1 MSRNRGLR
9 PPARRPRT
17 LLSLL
22 TTVLLVVSLA
32 AVGVVTAPSA
42 AAAPVPF
49 GSVFSTQDNGA
60 ISLIGNSQ
68 MSCPTAAPGCPAGRS
83 AAATSSAQSNVN
95 DNDFAMAFVDTD
107 SDNTTGNSSS
117 ADLSLPSGSTVLSAF
132 LVWGGRRTD
141 GSGNLVA
148 TTTTARTVKFKPTGA
163 SSYSVLTGSYSD
175 LGTSDSSYP
184 YQGYADVTAAVRA
197 AGNGTY
203 WVADIAAGT
212 GGDRYAGWSLIVA
225 YRNPA
230 APLRDLQIYQ
240 GFSTVSGN
248 TPTSIPISGFLTP
261 ASGTVSSAVGVV
273 AWEGDRGFVGDGMQ
287 FGGATSTTG
296 TTLSDATRPA
306 NNFFNSGISDSGT
319 PLTARNP
326 NYSNNFGVDIGRING
341 TNVLNNSQTS
351 TYVNL
356 TTNGDTYYPGI
367 VTTQIDLFTPAF
379 NPISKSVVNLSGN
392 NPAKVGDTLRYQ
404 VSLTNTGSDPATNS
418 IITDALPP
426 NTTYVPGSLVL
437 EANPGSTPSLSLT
450 DASGDD
456 QGEYVPASRSV
467 RFRVGQGATATA
479 GGTIGVNQTVTVRFR
494 VTLDRASA
502 GTIVPNVANLGYT
515 AFTLNKPFTFIGNEV
530 DTPVSQLADLAIA
543 KTSSPATQTAGS
555 NVVYQ
560 LTATNNGPNAATNV
574 VLTDT
579 LPTGV
584 TFSSASPPAGTTCSN
599 SGQVVTCTS
608 ATLANG
614 GTIVVP
620 ITTTIAPGTAAGS
633 SLIDVATVGSDTGDD
648 VPTNNT
654 ANATTQ
660 VTTSADVSL
669 TKTVSPNPVA
679 AGAPVTYTLTALNKG
694 PSTANAVTISDP
706 LPLGLNY
713 TISTPTGV
721 CSNNNGVVSCA
732 LGALAPN
739 TSSAVKITAGVASNV
754 AAGTITNSATASSS
768 TPDPV
773 SNNNTA
779 TTPVNVT
786 TSADLSITKKPSA
799 GSVVAGTPV
808 SYTLTVTNNGT
819 SDAAGVVVTDPA
831 VTGLTVTSAA
841 SSQGTCAVTATAVTC
856 PVGTV
861 VANGTVTVTVLAQ
874 VDSTQPPGPLTNQAS
889 VSSTTADP
897 VLGNNSTTASITVTN
912 SADMSLTKTSNPAT
926 ITIGNPVTYTLS
938 AYNNGPSSATNV
950 VITDTLPAGLTFTG
964 SNAGCTASGQIVTCV
979 IGSVANQATPVVTIT
994 ASTSGTNRTITNV
1007 ATVASDNDPNS
1018 LNNTASAISGTAQVA
1033 DLTMSKTGSTAAVP
1047 GGTATYT
1054 LRVHNNGP
1062 STANT
1067 VQITDTLPAGLT
1079 AATITPSV
1087 GTCTGTGTAAVSC
1100 TAPSL
1105 ASGSD
1110 ITVTLVVNVAST
1122 ALGSVT
1128 NTAKVSSPTTDPT
1141 PGNNTDSQTTTLT
1154 PQADVSVKLT
1164 GPTDPVTAGDTTT
1177 FQLTVAN
1184 NGPSTARNVVVTG
1197 QLPPGLI
1204 PVLGS
1209 SQGACTF
1216 NAGTGT
1222 VTCVIPFDIP
1232 PNTTLAA
1239 IPLQAIVDPSQPA
1252 GPINPVPTATVGSAT
1267 PDTNPGNNTASW
1279 PVTVRTSADLSMAK
1293 SVTPN
1298 PLVAGAPATYTLTAT
1313 NNGLSDAQNVLITDS
1328 VPAGLTI
1335 VSANPSLGSCT
1346 VTGQNVACGA
1356 ATVQANSTFT
1366 VTLITKV
1373 AASATGSI
1381 SNTAAVSSP
1390 TDSTPGNNSAT
1401 STAPVNQT
1409 AHLVMT
1415 KTASPDP
1422 IVAGAA
1428 VTYTLSIVNNGPSD
1442 ALNTVV
1448 TDPLPTGFA
1457 VFSNGIS
1464 STGNVCPQQD
1474 QATTVTCSF
1483 GTIPAGTARTLQIT
1497 ASTPAG
1503 LAAGST
1509 ITNTATLASPT
1520 PDSDPSGR
1528 TASVTNTVVTSADL
1542 SISKAPVTDPIEAG
1556 AQQTYVVQVTNNGP
1570 SVSRG
1575 VVVTDALPA
1584 GVTFVSITPST
1595 GCTTGSTIT
1604 CSLGD
1609 LGRSATIT
1617 LQITVQ
1623 LASNIGGTA
1632 LANTATVAS
1641 APTSGTATPD
1651 PNTGNNSSSVSQKV
1665 ATRSDLSL
1673 TKAITSGPI
1682 VAGSTVT
1689 YQLVATNNGPSD
1701 TTNLVLSD
1709 PLPAGTSLVTANASG
1724 GGACQLTDPVVCS
1737 WPSVAAGDQRTV
1749 TLSVAVPAS
1758 AAVGSVVTNTATITS
1773 DNLNTTPETST
1784 ATASGPVTASADVS
1798 VVKTLLSG
1806 NPVAGGTATWQMVV
1820 QNAGPSQA
1828 ANVVLDDAAPT
1839 GVTFT
1844 SATPSASCTITGNA
1858 LHCGFG
1864 VLSANTSVTAT
1875 VTGTLSADYSDPQ
1888 VTNSATAGSDTPDPD
1903 TSNNSSS
1910 ATADT
1915 TTSADLSVTKVA
1927 TSSPFVAGNPAGWT
1941 LTVTN
1946 AGLSTAQNVVVTDV
1960 LPAGITDGAG
1970 QVAGVAC
1977 TSAAGTGAN
1986 AGSTVLTCPVGT
1998 VSMTA
2003 PVQISVTGTVL
2014 PSLVAPS
2021 VTNTATVA
2029 ATTPDP
2035 NSGNN
2040 TVSVT
2045 TPVTTSADLS
2055 LTKAGPATVHSGEA
2069 INWTL
2074 TVGNAGPSDAQGA
2087 TVTDTLPSG
2096 LTGVT
2101 ATGPGGACS
2110 VSATAVTCAVGTV
2123 ADGSSATVTVSA
2135 TVGPDTVGTLHNSA
2149 TVTSS
2154 TADPDTT
2161 NNTGTFD
2168 TTATRNADVSVT
2180 KLFSG
2185 SSAVPGHT
2193 VRWTIA
2199 AGNAGPSTAT
2209 GVVVTDTLPTTVS
2222 GITATFG
2229 PSHTACTVTGQDV
2242 SCPLG
2247 TLTVG
2252 AVVNI
2257 SVSGTLA
2264 ASDTSATLDNT
2275 ASISSPDDTETPGN
2289 NSATSSTPV
2298 APSADLSIGKALTS
2312 GTPVGG
2318 DKGVY
2323 TLTVN
2328 NAGPSDATN
2337 VVVTDTLPTL
2347 FRNVTAV
2354 VTGAAGLCTVTGNA
2368 LQCTFASVPVGTVPV
2383 VTLKGTF
2390 DQNLGTTISN
2400 TGLVSADTA
2409 DPITSNN
2416 SSTATGSLGES
2427 ADLQV
2432 SKQGPATVIA
2442 GNPITWTVKV
2452 RNAGPSNAREV
2463 TVSDTIPDGVTNA
2476 SAVIT
2481 GGSTCVPASC
2491 AVGTIASG
2499 ATATITVSGTVSSAF
2514 LGSSLVNTVAATSAS
2529 PDPNGGNNQ
2538 AMTTTEVTNAAHLT
2552 VAKAVTPTPLVPG
2565 RTASYL
2571 ITVTNSGPSDAQA
2584 DVVTDP
2590 LPDGLSVGPAGPSSS
2605 QGSCQMVGRTASC
2618 PLGVLSAG
2626 NRATITV
2633 PVVVDPGYASPSIT
2647 NTATVSSPT
2656 PDTNPDPA
2664 GRTGSVTTDVTP
2676 LADLT
2681 LIKTGPISVLAGNGV
2696 SWTLTLTNA
2705 GPSVARDVVVT
2716 DPVPTAVTG
2725 VAASATQG
2733 NCTLVANL
2741 VTCDIGILAAGDT
2754 ARITLF
2760 VTGTV
2765 DPATTVTSLVN
2776 TATVTSSTPEPVP
2789 GPDNGRSST
2798 ATTDVS
2804 AQADLVVAKIPAAT
2818 SFTAGG
2824 PASWTITVTNLGPST
2839 ATNTTVTDNLPAGLN
2854 SPVFTDSSSHV
2865 LNCPAGVCALG
2876 TIAPNTSVS
2885 ITVSGTIDPDFA
2897 DTGIVNTATAHSD
2910 TADPVEGNNTA
2921 SYRVPVT
2928 TQAHLVV
2935 VKKGP
2940 LTVVAG
2946 NTITWTVQVSNTGL
2960 STARGVQL
2968 ADQLPAGISDISF
2981 ASPVGGSCPTDATAG
2996 STATCTLPD
3005 LAAGATAST
3014 ITVTATVDAGY
3025 SADSIANTATA
3036 KTSTPQS
3043 GPAGEDTD
3051 TFKSAVTT
3059 SANLSITKT
3068 GPDGAVTAGHPISWT
3083 VVVTNGGPSVARS
3096 VTVDDPELPG
3106 VSGLT
3111 GTWAGGSCATTCA
3124 IGDLAVHGSVSIT
3137 FKATVGSDSSD
3148 DSLTNTATVSSAT
3161 DDPDP
3166 SNNSAQATTTINR
3179 SADLSLVKTV
3189 SPNPV
3194 IPGRPVTY
3202 TLTVHNAGPSD
3213 ATGVSLFDELP
3224 AALLHAAAPGCAV
3237 TLGVLGC
3244 QVGTV
3249 AAGATTT
3256 VTVTGTLSADVDPGT
3271 VSNTAS
3277 VTATTPDPDLSNN
3290 TSTVSAGVAQANLA
3304 VTKKPSAPSVRPG
3317 GTLSWTITSTN
3328 HGSGPAR
3335 HTVVTDRIPDGTTLV
3350 GVRTSQGSCTSAGQ
3364 VVTCSIGT
3372 VEPGA
3377 VATVVVTAKV
3387 DADRTAALTNATSV
3401 LSPDE
3406 SDPSDN
3412 VAQATTPVVAVAD
3425 LSLTKKVTSGP
3436 VVAGG
3441 GVTWQLVVTNQG
3453 PATAPSVVITDPVAN
3468 VVTGLKASAGCTV
3481 SGGTVRCAVGS
3492 LAAGKSATVTIS
3504 GTVAPTAR
3512 GTLTNTASVT
3522 SPVPDPNPQNDTAT
3536 TATAV
3541 GLDSRLSVRK
3551 TADVASVAVTG
3562 AVTYTIQVT
3571 QGGRSASNPVTVT
3584 ESLPAGATV
3593 VDALAGQGSYATGS
3607 GVWAVGQVAPGGV
3620 ATLTLTVQMGQAGT
3634 AVNSVALTESGT
3646 TAKASAQATVM
3657 VAAPPPPPP
3666 PTEELPKT
3674 GFAATRFLVLGLA
3687 LLLGGAVL
3695 VFGGR
3700 RRRSSLR

>member
-1 MSRNRGLR
+1 MGFPSRHAYSRRAGMSRVGRHH
-9 PPARRPRT
+9 PHVWRPRK
-17 LLSLL
+17 LLSLF
-22 TTVLLVVSLA
+22 TTVLLVAGLA

-68 MSCPTAAPGCPAGRS
+68 MSCPTAATGCPAARS
-83 AAATSSAQSNVN
+83 AAATSSPQSNVN
-95 DNDFAMAFVDTD
+95 DNDFAMAFVDQDTD
-107 SDNTTGNSSS
+107 PTTSNSTS

-141 GSGNLVA
+141 GSSNLVVS
-148 TTTTARTVKFKPTGA
+148 TAAAKTVKFKPTGA

-184 YQGYADVTAAVRA
+184 YQGYIDVTPAVKA

-203 WVADIAAGT
+203 WVADIQAGT
-212 GGDRYAGWSLIVA
+212 GFDRYAGWSLIVA

-240 GFSTVSGN
+240 GFSTVSGS

-287 FGGATSTTG
+287 FGGTTSTTG

-306 NNFFNSGISDSGT
+306 TNFFNSGISDSGT

-379 NPISKSVVNLSGN
+379 NPISKSVVDLSGN
-392 NPAKVGDTLRYQ
+392 SPAQPGDTLRYQ

-418 IITDALPP
+418 IITDPLPA

-437 EANPGSTPSLSLT
+437 ETNPGSTPSLSLT

-456 QGEYVPASRSV
+456 QGEYVPGSRSV
-467 RFRVGQGATATA
+467 RFRVGQGANATA

-502 GTIVPNVANLGYT
+502 GTTVPNVANLSYT

-543 KTSSPATQTAGS
+543 KTSTPATQTAGS
-555 NVVYQ
+555 NVTYQ

-608 ATLANG
+608 AGLANG
-614 GTIVVP
+614 GSIVVP
-620 ITTTIAPGTAAGS
+620 ITTTIAAGTAAGS
-633 SLIDVATVGSDTGDD
+633 ALTDVATVSSDTGDD

-679 AGAPVTYTLTALNKG
+679 AGAPVTYTLTATNKG

-713 TISTPTGV
+713 TSSTPGGV
-721 CSNNNGVVSCA
+721 CTNNNGVVSCA

-739 TSSAVKITAGVASNV
+739 ASSTVTITAGVASNL
-754 AAGTITNSATASSS
+754 AAGIVTNTATASST

-773 SNNNTA
+773 SGNNTA

-786 TSADLSITKKPSA
+786 TSADLSITKTPSA
-799 GSVVAGTPV
+799 ASVVAGTPV
-808 SYTLTVTNNGT
+808 SYTLTVKNSGP
-819 SDAAGVVVTDPA
+819 SDAAGVVVSDPA
-831 VTGLTVTSAA
+831 VAGLTILSAA
-841 SSQGTCAVTATAVTC
+841 PSQGTCTVTAGAVSC
-856 PVGTV
+856 PVGSL
-861 VANGTVTVTVLAQ
+861 VANGLVTVTVQAQ
-874 VDSTQPPGPLTNQAS
+874 VASTRAPGTLTNAAS

-897 VLGNNSTTASITVTN
+897 VPGNNSTTASITVTN
-912 SADMSLTKTSNPAT
+912 SADMSLTKTSNPST

-964 SNAGCTASGQIVTCV
+964 SNAGCTAAGQIVTCV
-979 IGSVANQATPVVTIT
+979 IGTVANQATPVVTIT
-994 ASTSGTNRTITNV
+994 ASTSGANRTITNV
-1007 ATVASDNDPNS
+1007 ATVTSDNDPNS
-1018 LNNTASAISGTAQVA
+1018 ANNTASAISGTAQVA
-1033 DLTMSKTGSTAAVP
+1033 DLTMSKTGSTTAVP
-1047 GGTATYT
+1047 GSTATYT

-1062 STANT
+1062 STANA
-1067 VQITDTLPAGLT
+1067 VQITDNLPTGLT
-1079 AATITPSV
+1079 AATITPSA

-1110 ITVTLVVNVAST
+1110 ITVTLVANVAPT
-1122 ALGSVT
+1122 ATGSVT
-1128 NTAKVSSPTTDPT
+1128 NSASVSSTTTDPS
-1141 PGNNTDSQTTTLT
+1141 PGNNTDSQTTNLT
-1154 PQADVSVKLT
+1154 PQADVSVVLT
-1164 GPTDPVTAGDTTT
+1164 GPTAAVTAGATTT
-1177 FQLTVAN
+1177 FQLVVAN

-1197 QLPPGLI
+1197 QVPPGLI

-1222 VTCVIPFDIP
+1222 VTCALPFDIP

-1252 GPINPVPTATVGSAT
+1252 GPITPIPTATVGSST
-1267 PDTNPGNNTASW
+1267 PDTNPGNNTSSW
-1279 PVTVRTSADLSMAK
+1279 PVTVITSADLSMAK
-1293 SVTPN
+1293 SVTPS
-1298 PLVAGAPATYTLTAT
+1298 PLIAGAPATYTLTAT
-1313 NNGLSDAQNVLITDS
+1313 NNGLSDAQS
-1328 VPAGLTI
+1328 VQVVDDVPTGLTI

-1346 VTGQNVACGA
+1346 VTGQHVACVA
-1356 ATVQANSTFT
+1356 ATVQANSALT
-1366 VTLITKV
+1366 VTVVTQV
-1373 AASATGSI
+1373 SSSAAGSLT
-1381 SNTAAVSSP
+1381 NTAITSSP
-1390 TDSTPGNNSAT
+1390 TDSTPANNSASIT
-1401 STAPVNQT
+1401 TPVSQT
-1409 AHLVMT
+1409 AHLTLT

-1442 ALNTVV
+1442 AVNVV
-1448 TDPLPTGFA
+1448 LGDPLPAGFN
-1457 VFSNGIS
+1457 VLSNGIS

-1483 GTIPAGTARTLQIT
+1483 GTVPAGTARTLQIT
-1497 ASTPAG
+1497 ASTSAS
-1503 LAAGST
+1503 LVAGSSV
-1509 ITNTATLASPT
+1509 TNTATLTSPT

-1528 TASVTNTVVTSADL
+1528 TASVTNNVVTSADL

-1584 GVTFVSITPST
+1584 GVTFVSMVPST
-1595 GCTTGSTIT
+1595 GCTTGSVIT

-1623 LASNIGGTA
+1623 LASNIGGTT

-1641 APTSGTATPD
+1641 APTSGAPTPD
-1651 PNTGNNSSSVSQKV
+1651 PNTGNNSSGVSQKV

-1709 PLPAGTSLVTANASG
+1709 PLPTGTSLVTANASA

-1737 WPSVAAGDQRTV
+1737 WPSVVAGDQRTV

-1758 AAVGSVVTNTATITS
+1758 ATVGSVVTNTATVTS

-1806 NPVAGGTATWQMVV
+1806 NPVAGGAVTWQLVV

-1828 ANVVLDDAAPT
+1828 ANVVLDDTAPT

-1844 SATPSASCTITGNA
+1844 STTPSASCTISGNA

-1875 VTGTLSADYSDPQ
+1875 VTGTLSADYAAST
-1888 VTNSATAGSDTPDPD
+1888 VTNAATVGSDTPDPD

-1915 TTSADLSVTKVA
+1915 TTSANLSLTKMA
-1927 TSSPFVAGNPAGWT
+1927 TSSPFVAGSAAGWT
-1941 LTVTN
+1941 LTVSN
-1946 AGLSTAQNVVVTDV
+1946 AGPSTADNTVVTDV
-1960 LPAGITDGAG
+1960 LPAGITGAAATVVG
-1970 QVAGVAC
+1970 GAPC
-1977 TSAAGTGAN
+1977 TSAPGTGAN
-1986 AGSTVLTCPVGT
+1986 AGSTVLSCPVGSVL
-1998 VSMTA
+1998 VST
-2003 PVQISVTGTVL
+2003 PVQISVTGTVDAA
-2014 PSLVAPS
+2014 VIAPS
-2021 VTNTATVA
+2021 VTNTASVA

-2035 NSGNN
+2035 DTSNNSA
-2040 TVSVT
+2040 SAL

-2055 LTKAGPATVHSGEA
+2055 LAKTGPAAVHSGQA
-2069 INWTL
+2069 ISWTV

-2123 ADGSSATVTVSA
+2123 ANGSSATVTVSA

-2154 TADPDTT
+2154 TTDPDTT
-2161 NNTGTFD
+2161 NNTGTSD
-2168 TTATRNADVSVT
+2168 TTATRDADVSVT
-2180 KLFSG
+2180 KVFSG
-2185 SSAVPGHT
+2185 SSAVPGRT

-2209 GVVVTDTLPTTVS
+2209 GVVVTDTLPTTIT

-2229 PSHTACTVTGQDV
+2229 PLHTACTVTGQDV
-2242 SCPLG
+2242 SCPLDS
-2247 TLTVG
+2247 LTVG

-2275 ASISSPDDTETPGN
+2275 ATISSPDDTDTPGN

-2337 VVVTDTLPTL
+2337 VVITDTLPTL
-2347 FRNVTAV
+2347 FRNVTAGL
-2354 VTGAAGLCTVTGNA
+2354 TGAAGSCTVTGNA

-2400 TGLVSADTA
+2400 TALVSADTP

-2432 SKQGPATVIA
+2432 AKQGPATVIA
-2442 GNPITWTVKV
+2442 GNTISWTVTV
-2452 RNAGPSNAREV
+2452 HNAGPSDAREV

-2476 SAVIT
+2476 SATIT

-2491 AVGTIASG
+2491 AVGTIPSG
-2499 ATATITVSGTVSSAF
+2499 NTATITVSGTVSSAF

-2538 AMTTTEVTNAAHLT
+2538 AMWTTDVTTAAHLT
-2552 VAKAVTPTPLVPG
+2552 VAKTVTPTPLVPG

-2590 LPDGLSVGPAGPSSS
+2590 LPDGMSVGPAGPSSS
-2605 QGSCQMVGRTASC
+2605 QGSCRMVGRTASC
-2618 PLGVLSAG
+2618 PLGVLPAG

-2656 PDTNPDPA
+2656 PDTDPDPA
-2664 GRTGSVTTDVTP
+2664 GRTGSVTTEVTP

-2705 GPSVARDVVVT
+2705 GPSVARDVVIT

-2725 VAASATQG
+2725 LTASSSQG
-2733 NCTLVANL
+2733 SCTFTGNTL
-2741 VTCDIGILAAGDT
+2741 TCDVGILAAGDT

-2765 DPATTVTSLVN
+2765 DPATTVTSLSN
-2776 TATVTSSTPEPVP
+2776 TATVASSTPEP
-2789 GPDNGRSST
+2789 GPDQTDGRSST
-2798 ATTDVS
+2798 ATTSVS
-2804 AQADLVVAKIPAAT
+2804 AQADLVVAKVPSAT

-2824 PASWTITVTNLGPST
+2824 AASWTITVTNLGPST
-2839 ATNTTVTDNLPAGLN
+2839 ATGATVTDDLPAGLDN
-2854 SPVFTDSSSHV
+2854 PAFTDAQSTV
-2865 LNCPAGVCALG
+2865 LSCPAGVCALG
-2876 TIAPNTSVS
+2876 TIAPNAAVS
-2885 ITVSGTIDPDFA
+2885 ITVSGTIDPDFS
-2897 DTGIVNTATAHSD
+2897 DTAIVNTATAHSD
-2910 TADPVEGNNTA
+2910 TADPVEGNNTVT
-2921 SYRVPVT
+2921 SRVPVT

-2940 LTVVAG
+2940 LTVIAG
-2946 NTITWTVQVSNTGL
+2946 DQITWSIAVSNTGL
-2960 STARGVQL
+2960 STARNVKV
-2968 ADQLPAGISDISF
+2968 ADELPAGISGITF
-2981 ASPVGGSCPTDATAG
+2981 TAPAGASCPSDAAANT
-2996 STATCTLPD
+2996 TATCTLPD
-3005 LAAGATAST
+3005 LAAGAPALI
-3014 ITVTATVDAGY
+3014 ITVSATVDASYPATVVGQPG
-3025 SADSIANTATA
+3025 IANTATGT
-3036 KTSTPQS
+3036 TSTPQS
-3043 GPAGEDTD
+3043 GPPGENTS
-3051 TFKSAVTT
+3051 TSNTPVTT
-3059 SANLSITKT
+3059 SADLSVKKT
-3068 GPDGAVTAGHPISWT
+3068 GPVGSVVAGHQISWT
-3083 VVVTNGGPSVARS
+3083 VIVSNAGDSVARS
-3096 VTVDDPELPG
+3096 VEVDDPVPAG
-3106 VSGLT
+3106 VTGFS
-3111 GTWAGGSCATTCA
+3111 GTWSGGTCDTPCAL
-3124 IGDLAVHGSVSIT
+3124 GDLAPGQSVTITYTGSVTASFVGDSLSNT
-3137 FKATVGSDSSD
+3137 ATVGSD
-3148 DSLTNTATVSSAT
+3148 TT
-3161 DDPDP
+3161 DPDTK
-3166 SNNSAQATTTINR
+3166 NNSATATTDITH
-3179 SADLSLVKTV
+3179 SADVSLVKTV

-3194 IPGRPVTY
+3194 VPGGPVTY

-3224 AALLHAAAPGCAV
+3224 GALLDAVAPGCALDRRSARLPGRHRRGRRHRDLHGDRNPV
-3237 TLGVLGC
+3237 RRRGPGHGVQHRLGHRDHPRPRSAQQCLDRVGRHRPGQPGRDQETLGPERAAEWHPVLDDH
-3244 QVGTV
+3244 QHQ
-3249 AAGATTT
+3249 
-3256 VTVTGTLSADVDPGT
+3256 P
-3271 VSNTAS
+3271 
-3277 VTATTPDPDLSNN
+3277 
-3290 TSTVSAGVAQANLA
+3290 
-3304 VTKKPSAPSVRPG
+3304 RFR
-3317 GTLSWTITSTN
+3317 
-3328 HGSGPAR
+3328 SGPAHGGHRPDPGR
-3335 HTVVTDRIPDGTTLV
+3335 HHAGRRENVPGQLHLLRTGGDLFDRHRRSRRGGHRRGPPP
-3350 GVRTSQGSCTSAGQ
+3350 RS
-3364 VVTCSIGT
+3364 
-3372 VEPGA
+3372 
-3377 VATVVVTAKV
+3377 
-3387 DADRTAALTNATSV
+3387 
-3401 LSPDE
+3401 
-3406 SDPSDN
+3406 
-3412 VAQATTPVVAVAD
+3412 TP
-3425 LSLTKKVTSGP
+3425 
-3436 VVAGG
+3436 
-3441 GVTWQLVVTNQG
+3441 
-3453 PATAPSVVITDPVAN
+3453 TAP
-3468 VVTGLKASAGCTV
+3468 
-3481 SGGTVRCAVGS
+3481 
-3492 LAAGKSATVTIS
+3492 
-3504 GTVAPTAR
+3504 
-3512 GTLTNTASVT
+3512 
-3522 SPVPDPNPQNDTAT
+3522 
-3536 TATAV
+3536 
-3541 GLDSRLSVRK
+3541 
-3551 TADVASVAVTG
+3551 
-3562 AVTYTIQVT
+3562 
-3571 QGGRSASNPVTVT
+3571 
-3584 ESLPAGATV
+3584 
-3593 VDALAGQGSYATGS
+3593 
-3607 GVWAVGQVAPGGV
+3607 
-3620 ATLTLTVQMGQAGT
+3620 
-3634 AVNSVALTESGT
+3634 
-3646 TAKASAQATVM
+3646 
-3657 VAAPPPPPP
+3657 
-3666 PTEELPKT
+3666 
-3674 GFAATRFLVLGLA
+3674 
-3687 LLLGGAVL
+3687 
-3695 VFGGR
+3695 R
-3700 RRRSSLR
+3700 R